1 MSTSLVDAFQD
12 LKTILCVC
20 PCCGELVRASDLHLS
35 YKGKAPKTWLDRYD
49 VELQRLEVRRAAF
62 EMKVKG
68 IRDRAVARGRL
79 QTISRVNSCLEPG
92 LAMCNF
98 NPYDIKALYHPVDFV
113 VFDGLDD
120 KELNKIVFLDSK
132 RRGDSVQKSLKSSIE
147 EGSCDWR
154 LARVTENG
162 GVEFE

>member
-1 MSTSLVDAFQD
+1 MSASLVDAFQD

-35 YKGKAPKTWLDRYD
+35 YKGKAPKTWLDKYD
-49 VELQRLEVRRAAF
+49 AELQRLEARRAAF
-62 EMKVKG
+62 EVKG

-92 LAMCNF
+92 LAICNF
-98 NPYDIKALYHPVDFV
+98 NPYDIKALYHPADFV
-113 VFDGLDD
+113 VFDGLDY

-132 RRGDSVQKSLKSSIE
+132 RRGDSVQKSLKSSIK
-147 EGSCDWR
+147 EGSYDWR
-154 LARVTENG
+154 LARVTEIG